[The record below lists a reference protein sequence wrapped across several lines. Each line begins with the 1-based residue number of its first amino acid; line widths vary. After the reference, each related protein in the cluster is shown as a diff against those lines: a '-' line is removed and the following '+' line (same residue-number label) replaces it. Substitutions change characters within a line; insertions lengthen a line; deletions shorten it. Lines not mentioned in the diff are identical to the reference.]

1 MTNKFVKLALS
12 IAALSPLLFSSIAP
26 ANAQASTAQI
36 QKTNAHI
43 STQYHPK
50 NVNAT
55 KTMRATTAA
64 SKSTKLISYSPQTAP
79 ILRLGSRGKAV
90 REIQAFLKTKQLYN
104 GATDGVYSRNTRSAI
119 IAFQKSHN
127 LKADGVV
134 GAKTWSAIVH

>member
-1 MTNKFVKLALS
+1 MTSKFVRSALS
-12 IAALSPLLFSSIAP
+12 IAALSPLLFSSLAP

-36 QKTNAHI
+36 QKTGTHI
-43 STQYHPK
+43 SMQEHPK

-55 KTMRATTAA
+55 KSMHSTTADP
-64 SKSTKLISYSPQTAP
+64 KSTKLISYSPQTAP

-90 REIQAFLKTKQLYN
+90 REIQAFLKTQKLYN
-104 GATDGVYSRNTRSAI
+104 EASDGVYGRNIRSAV

-134 GAKTWSAIVH
+134 GAKTWSEIIH

>member
-26 ANAQASTAQI
+26 ANAQTSTAQM
-36 QKTNAHI
+36 QKTGTHI
-43 STQYHPK
+43 STQVHPK
-50 NVNAT
+50 NVKAT
-55 KTMRATTAA
+55 KMMRATTAA

-79 ILRLGSRGKAV
+79 ILRLGSKGKAV
-90 REIQAFLKTKQLYN
+90 KEIQAFLKTQKLYN

-134 GAKTWSAIVH
+134 GVKTWSAIIH